1 MQYSAFSPLQKSW
14 PKEREKQFFP
24 ENFYNFYPYP
34 WTIKRFIEKE
44 TPGKVTTSPG
54 LVLAKD
60 AQNLIPNYSR

>member
-1 MQYSAFSPLQKSW
+1 MQKS
-14 PKEREKQFFP
+14 FFP